1 LDPLVTVQTGTQS
14 MERGAQLLVHVVEED
29 EAPTVGELAQL
40 AGLPKSTTSRLVGAL
55 ERQGLVQR
63 DPARGAIKPGPVLL
77 RYARK
82 ETSGPDLVELA
93 AGALERLARASGETA
108 NLGVATSTAVEMLD
122 QRDSRHILGSTN
134 WVGQR
139 VPHHGSVIGKVF
151 LAGGALPIPDG
162 PLEPLAPRTITDP
175 AELRRDLERTRAR
188 GYATAIDELEPGLWA
203 VAAPVRDAGGT
214 VIAAL
219 SISGPTV
226 RLHDGLLDELGRLAR
241 DEASTLSIRI
251 GYDDLKRG
259 AA

>member
-1 LDPLVTVQTGTQS
+1 MAVRTGTQS
-14 MERGAQLLVHVVEED
+14 IDRASQLLVHVVED
-29 EAPTVGELAQL
+29 DDARTVGELAEL

-77 RYARK
+77 RYARR

-93 AGALERLARASGETA
+93 GSALARLARLSGETA

-151 LAGGALPIPDG
+151 LADGAVPVPTG
-162 PLEPLAPRTITDP
+162 PLERLAPQTITDP
-175 AELRRDLERTRAR
+175 AELRRDLERVRSR
-188 GYATAIDELEPGLWA
+188 GYATAVDELEPGLWA
-203 VAAPVRDAGGT
+203 VAAPVRDAGGS
-214 VIAAL
+214 VVAAL

-226 RLHDGLLDELGRLAR
+226 RLHDGLLDDLGRLVR
-241 DEASTLSIRI
+241 DEASTLSVRI
-251 GYDDLKRG
+251 GYDDVKRG